1 LHTLGNSQIRR
12 PDFGSWDRWYQE
24 DGNTQ
29 IYRLFEGEENTH
41 RDRLLAART
50 ESHSQGGFSHGVW
63 NQFSAS
69 YMIMEPHSGSIFQT
83 FQAGFQ
89 WSVHISMDADGD
101 VFMSHRRVGDD
112 IHVKVP
118 LGVDMI
124 GKRFDV
130 LIRDDGF
137 NYEVYFNGE
146 LKGTG
151 FWQRDPSQRFNFRWG
166 PYVGEQSVD
175 NDALVFVTGVTMQSN
190 APDPVGLVPY
200 RPATT
205 ALSIADASAEITD
218 NDDDTPLDFGDAPES
233 YGTLLSDDGAR
244 HVATG
249 PRLGASRDAER
260 DGFPSA
266 TSGGDGSDED
276 GVTKTG

>member
-1 LHTLGNSQIRR
+1 
-12 PDFGSWDRWYQE
+12 
-24 DGNTQ
+24 
-29 IYRLFEGEENTH
+29 
-41 RDRLLAART
+41 
-50 ESHSQGGFSHGVW
+50 
-63 NQFSAS
+63 
-69 YMIMEPHSGSIFQT
+69 MIMEPHSGSIFQT